1 MPFVTLKQPHT
12 HGGVAHRAGER
23 IEVDA
28 NAAHWL
34 VDLGIATADAQ
45 AHPAPKA
52 TADAAPSKTF
62 TPTKE

>member
-34 VDLGIATADAQ
+34 VDLGIATADAT
-45 AHPAPKA
+45 ADPEPRDPAPQ
-52 TADAAPSKTF
+52 SKTS
-62 TPTKE
+62 TKSKE

>member
-34 VDLGIATADAQ
+34 VDLGIATADAT
-45 AHPAPKA
+45 ADSAPRDPAPQ
-52 TADAAPSKTF
+52 SKTF
-62 TPTKE
+62 TKSKE